1 MTTSHITD
9 SRLYGAVFASAP
21 VASVFSDRNRVR
33 KWFEIE
39 AALALAQGELGI
51 IPQAAAEEIAR
62 KADADLVDLDAIG
75 REIAATAHPL
85 VPAIRALAD
94 LCDGDAGE
102 YVHYGAT
109 TQDVMDTGMVLM
121 VREAWPILLADL
133 RAIREK
139 LAAEARAHRD
149 TLMVGRTHAQH
160 ALPVTFGY
168 KLAVWVDEIDRH
180 LDRIAEAEPRI
191 FVGNVTGAV
200 GTMASFGPRGLEMQQ
215 RALARL
221 GLGCPRI
228 CWHSARDR
236 VSEMAW
242 LLVQVSATLGKIANE
257 IYNLQRPEI
266 DEVNEPFHLGKV
278 GSSTMPH
285 KRNPASV
292 ELAVALW
299 RLVRGLLV
307 PLTDALFQEH
317 ERDASALRVELAAVP
332 ELVVYCGA
340 LLARMRAVVENLEA
354 FPERMRANADLLG
367 GLLLSERVML
377 ALGEEVGKQTAHE
390 IVYEV
395 AMAARRKGT
404 GFREELAADPRV
416 APYLDR
422 EAIRDLLDPARYLG
436 LTGRIVDEVAGR
448 SLS

>member
-9 SRLYGAVFASAP
+9 SRLYGAIFASTQ

-33 KWFEIE
+33 KWFDIE

-51 IPQAAAEEIAR
+51 IPKAAAEEIAR

-133 RAIREK
+133 GAIRER
-139 LAAEARAHRD
+139 LAAESRATAIPSWWAAPTASTPSPLPSATSSRCGSTRSTATSTGSRRPSRASSWATSPARSARWRPSAPH
-149 TLMVGRTHAQH
+149 
-160 ALPVTFGY
+160 
-168 KLAVWVDEIDRH
+168 
-180 LDRIAEAEPRI
+180 
-191 FVGNVTGAV
+191 
-200 GTMASFGPRGLEMQQ
+200 GLEMQQ

-221 GLGCPRI
+221 GLGSPRI

-236 VSEMAW
+236 VAEMAW
-242 LLVQVSATLGKIANE
+242 LLVQVSGTCGKIANE
-257 IYNLQRPEI
+257 ICNLQRPEI

-317 ERDASALRVELAAVP
+317 ERDAAALRVELAAIP

-340 LLARMRAVVENLEA
+340 LLARMRTVVENLEA
-354 FPERMRANADLLG
+354 FPARMQANADLLG

-377 ALGEEVGKQTAHE
+377 ALGEKVGKQTAHE
-390 IVYEV
+390 IVYEI

-404 GFREELAADPRV
+404 GFREELGADPRV
-416 APYLDR
+416 APHLGR
-422 EAIRDLLDPARYLG
+422 EAIHELLDPERYLG

-448 SLS
+448 